1 MTDQTPSAESAGRS
15 DDRIRPV
22 SIKALAWDIEAD
34 LRFPPDFDESS
45 AYPTIICAHPIGSTK
60 DQTAG
65 RIYGQAL
72 ADAGFVTIAFDASF
86 QGASGGEPR
95 HLEDPTFR
103 VQDFSYV
110 VDFLVTQP
118 FVDPDRIGVLGM
130 CGGGGYTINAATTER
145 RLKAV
150 GTVTGANYGRLF
162 HESFGQYDPIGTLE
176 AIAEQRTAEARG
188 EEIRVDGRAF
198 GSVQEAEAA
207 GLTDVDALGAID
219 YYTRRDPHP
228 SGSNESVF
236 SRLGTAV
243 GWDAFVRINSLLT
256 QPLCVVV
263 GDKPGSFGAYRDG
276 FEVIRRA
283 PSEHKEL
290 VVVEGWTHYD
300 LYDQPEP
307 VQEALDHLIPFYRAY
322 L

>member
-1 MTDQTPSAESAGRS
+1 MSTTPLET
-15 DDRIRPV
+15 V
-22 SIKALAWDIEAD
+22 KIKTPYWDIAAD
-34 LRFPPDFDESS
+34 LRFPPNFDASTT
-45 AYPTIICAHPIGSTK
+45 YPTIITAHPIGSTK
-60 DQTAG
+60 DQTSG
-65 RIYGQAL
+65 HIYGQAL

-86 QGASGGEPR
+86 QGSSGGEPR

-110 VDFLVTQP
+110 IDYLVTVP
-118 FVDPDRIGVLGM
+118 YVDAERIGVLGM
-130 CGGGGYTINAATTER
+130 CGAGGYVVNAATTER
-145 RLKAV
+145 RIKAV
-150 GTVTGANYGRLF
+150 GTLTGANYGRLF
-162 HESFGQYDPIGTLE
+162 HESFGNYDPIGTLE
-176 AIAEQRTAEARG
+176 AIAAQRTAEARG
-188 EEIRVDGRAF
+188 EDVRVDGRAF
-198 GSVQEAEAA
+198 DSVDAA
-207 GLTDVDALGAID
+207 KETGITDVDALGAID

-243 GWDAFVRINSLLT
+243 GWDAYARIDKLLT

-283 PSEHKEL
+283 PAEHKEL

-300 LYDQPEP
+300 LYDQPQP
-307 VQEALDHLIPFYRAY
+307 VQEALDHLIPFYKNF